1 LPVSEVLRP
10 CETEGEKKR
19 ERFIARCSTTVQFQ
33 SSAQFLRRFVNN
45 TTLTPTPTHR
55 CILLQQLRETLKRET
70 SKKGIWPISKQEL
83 IAIHLKQ
90 FLKFANSID
99 FDNL

>member
-1 LPVSEVLRP
+1 MCTGLLPPGVNPMAVKYIIFVH
-10 CETEGEKKR
+10 T
-19 ERFIARCSTTVQFQ
+19 
-33 SSAQFLRRFVNN
+33 SS
-45 TTLTPTPTHR
+45 

-70 SKKGIWPISKQEL
+70 SKKGIRLISKQEL
-83 IAIHLKQ
+83 IAKHLKQ